1 MLKSQTSKKPKNVKR
16 VKQKANRAKCVRPEL
31 SAESAIIVCVSQPYP
46 IFKSHLACGGRG
58 ISKKCLTKK
67 GERERESGR
76 RRKHFLARPGKS
88 SCWLL
93 EKRELGLPRDA
104 IVSPCH
110 ACRFTPAQSHRT
122 HTLRYSSHT
131 QILTR
136 MERTH
141 ICHEFHLVR
150 TCVR

>member
-1 MLKSQTSKKPKNVKR
+1 MLKSQTSKKPKNEKR

-122 HTLRYSSHT
+122 HTQILITHT